1 LCPNPTLIRGAYI
14 RPYRESVKSPLTSPQ
29 QLRRSHISTV
39 LQRDPLR
46 TTYWRMF
53 SPTCTTLATATTC
66 NVKRFAIDG
75 SLLPKLR
82 SGRCLQHQLWTSWL
96 VEGMSALPPKADIG
110 QRNCDVRFVPK
121 SGHMRCTKNV
131 AIRSPRRRLEVDKTA
146 LGDVRFVPKADIPR
160 CLFLLHHRL
169 IPIN

>member
-1 LCPNPTLIRGAYI
+1 MIASGARLVTDEMFMSAAKTLADLVPKSDLLREAYI

-53 SPTCTTLATATTC
+53 SPTCTTLTTATMR

-75 SLLPKLR
+75 PLLPKLR
-82 SGRCLQHQLWTSWL
+82 SGRRPQHQLWTSWL
-96 VEGMSALPPKADIG
+96 VEGMSAE
-110 QRNCDVRFVPK
+110 Q
-121 SGHMRCTKNV
+121 H
-131 AIRSPRRRLEVDKTA
+131 
-146 LGDVRFVPKADIPR
+146 
-160 CLFLLHHRL
+160 
-169 IPIN
+169 